1 MLKYRPSRF
10 RKVRSIFSHFVRRD
24 ISHLSETV
32 SCFFGRY
39 DYTTITFFTKYF
51 YFIKSAREREEAMY
65 LPRSSSKHSDHGTLP
80 PCPKSCQNMTR
91 TWDTS
96 AKIYQRTAGVSA
108 RWFDAMNDKK
118 HRYSLQ
124 KHTFCQHAL
133 WSAVRGTSSYKI
145 KKKLF

>member
-1 MLKYRPSRF
+1 MQAESVLEGAKHLFALCEKRHFEPF
-10 RKVRSIFSHFVRRD
+10 RNR
-24 ISHLSETV
+24 IS
-32 SCFFGRY
+32 FFGQY
-39 DYTTITFFTKYF
+39 NYTTIIFFAKYF
-51 YFIKSAREREEAMY
+51 YLIKSAREREEAMY